1 MREKAKKILL
11 ELKAKDKELSEAFD
25 AYVKKLCAELDIEES
40 IAVTLVTDE
49 LVNRNQKQLILSE
62 LFSKS
67 TLKSNNVKNR

>member
-11 ELKAKDKELSEAFD
+11 ALKAKNKELSAAFD
-25 AYVKKLCAELDIEES
+25 SYVKQLSEELEIEER

-67 TLKSNNVKNR
+67 TLKNFKK